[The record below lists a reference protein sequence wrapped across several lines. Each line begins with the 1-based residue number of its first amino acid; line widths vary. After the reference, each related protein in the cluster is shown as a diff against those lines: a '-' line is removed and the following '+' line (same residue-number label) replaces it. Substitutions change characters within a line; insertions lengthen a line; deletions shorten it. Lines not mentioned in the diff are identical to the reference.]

1 MPVKRGIQRV
11 VIVTGAG
18 GGLGRAYAL
27 DLAARG
33 LRVVVNNRRREVDAA
48 GHGSA
53 QRVVREILAAG
64 GEAVANEAD
73 VCDGASGA
81 ALVAQA
87 LASWGRLD
95 AVVANAGVD
104 QHKAFHKIS
113 SDEFRAIFDINFFG
127 SLYLVH
133 AAYSHMHA
141 NRHGR
146 IVVSTSSAGL
156 HGLHGLT
163 AYSAS
168 KAALVG
174 LMRSVAA
181 EGQSQDVLCN
191 AVAPYAATR
200 MTEAHGDAAFAARMR
215 PEYVAPLVALLVSEH
230 CRVTGQTIV
239 AGGGGFRAA
248 AVVEASGIHFANA
261 ATVRPEDLEAH
272 FRAPFSAADA
282 TAFPDA
288 LLAFRHFMQRLE
300 EAVHADQ

>member
-1 MPVKRGIQRV
+1 MPVKPGIKRV

-33 LRVVVNNRRREVDAA
+33 LRVVVNNRRRDVDAA
-48 GHGSA
+48 GQGSA

-64 GEAVANEAD
+64 GEAIANEAD
-73 VCDGASGA
+73 VCDSSSGTA
-81 ALVAQA
+81 MVAQA
-87 LASWGRLD
+87 LATWGRLD

-104 QHKAFHKIS
+104 QHQAFHKIS
-113 SDEFRAIFDINFFG
+113 VDEFRRIFDVNFFG
-127 SLYLVH
+127 SLYLAH
-133 AAYSHMHA
+133 AAYAHMRA

-156 HGLHGLT
+156 HGLHGLS
-163 AYSAS
+163 AYAAS
-168 KAALVG
+168 KAALIG

-181 EGQSQDVLCN
+181 EGQSHDVLCN

-215 PEYVAPLVALLVSEH
+215 PEHVAPLVALLVNEQ

-248 AVVEASGIHFANA
+248 AMVEAPGVHFANA
-261 ATVRPEDLEAH
+261 AALGHEDLEAH
-272 FRAPFSAADA
+272 FLAPFSAADA
-282 TAFPDA
+282 MAFPDA
-288 LLAFRHFMQRLE
+288 LVAFRHFMQRLE
-300 EAVHADQ
+300 EASHADH

>member
-1 MPVKRGIQRV
+1 MPVKSGIERV
-11 VIVTGAG
+11 VVVTGAG

-33 LRVVVNNRRREVDAA
+33 WRVVVNNRRREVDAA
-48 GHGSA
+48 GQGSA

-64 GEAVANEAD
+64 GEAIANEAD
-73 VCDGASGA
+73 VCDSASGA

-87 LASWGRLD
+87 LACWGRLD

-104 QHKAFHKIS
+104 QHQAFHKIS
-113 SDEFRAIFDINFFG
+113 VDDFRAIFDVNFFG
-127 SLYLVH
+127 SLYLLH
-133 AAYSHMHA
+133 AAYTHMRA
-141 NRHGR
+141 NNHGR

-156 HGLHGLT
+156 HGLHGLS
-163 AYSAS
+163 AYAAS
-168 KAALVG
+168 KAALIG

-181 EGQSQDVLCN
+181 EGQSHDVLCN

-200 MTEAHGDAAFAARMR
+200 MTAAHGDAEFAARMR
-215 PEYVAPLVALLVSEH
+215 PEHVVPLIALLVSER

-248 AVVEASGIHFANA
+248 AMVEAPGIHFANA

-272 FRAPFSAADA
+272 FLAPFPTADA

-288 LLAFRHFMQRLE
+288 LVAFSDFMQHLE
-300 EAVHADQ
+300 QVIDANH